1 MSMGV
6 TLQNAAFCQHLLYC
20 FVDRQCGIVP
30 ISGILRHLVS
40 GDNGFEDRAE
50 IDIPDRAIPTDEVV
64 VHVVFALTDTIGGL
78 EIGQGI
84 LLSQD
89 QQLPLRFFASSFS
102 SEFIKLDCFFHGLF
116 HTQSFEIKISET
128 FQSIRIFLIR

>member
-1 MSMGV
+1 MVYFSV
-6 TLQNAAFCQHLLYC
+6 S
-20 FVDRQCGIVP
+20 R

-40 GDNGFEDRAE
+40 GDSGFEDRAE

-84 LLSQD
+84 MNAVAGC
-89 QQLPLRFFASSFS
+89 FISFD
-102 SEFIKLDCFFHGLF
+102 KLDLIQ
-116 HTQSFEIKISET
+116 TKQKQKISQ
-128 FQSIRIFLIR
+128 FYNPSIHTAISPFSRFDQAK